1 MTAPGASHRGGDQ
14 RRIQRFRRALGPL
27 RVPWQILAPLALVGL
42 LVGLIASSAGAVGLV
57 FSDGFES
64 GNLSQWTSSSGMT
77 VQQQVT
83 YAGSYAARAT
93 STGSPA
99 YVYKNLSTPLS
110 ELYYDG
116 RFQVV
121 SQGPTNVSLARF
133 KTATGGSIFSIFRL
147 GNGKL
152 SYNNALTGVTTSGPL
167 ITTGSWHELEVH
179 GLINGNSSLVEV
191 WLDGT
196 KVITKSAEGLGTT
209 PIGRIYIGDNST
221 GSTFDFV
228 FDNQIVSTS
237 SDVSPPTAPT
247 NLTATVVGSLAVDLS
262 WTGSTDDIGVTG
274 YTVYR
279 NGSVLATVGGGT
291 TTYHD
296 ASVIS
301 GTTYTYT
308 VDAVDG
314 AGNHSAP
321 SNSVTVTPV
330 SDTQAPS
337 TPTGMT
343 ATAVN
348 PTRVDLG
355 WTGSTDN
362 VGVTGYT
369 VYRNGTQ
376 LDVVGGA
383 TTNYSDTTASPATQY
398 SYTVDAFDAS
408 ANHSAQSTAAVVTT
422 PSAPSNTSLPTIS
435 GNTVAGQTLTA
446 DPGQWSGSPPITM
459 TYQWRSC
466 DQSGNGCGDIS
477 GATSQTYVL
486 AQGDIGTTLRV
497 FVTGTNTW
505 GSASATSN
513 ATAVVADPG
522 PIPPSNTSLPTITG
536 TPQAGQTLT
545 ADPGQWS
552 GTQPISFVYQWD
564 SCDQDGANCVNI
576 LGATSQTY
584 TLTILDVGTT
594 VRVEVTGSNTAGSS
608 TAISNQTAVVSAP
621 APIAPSNTSPPTIS
635 GNAVIGQTLTGDN
648 GTWSGTEPISYSD
661 QWRRCDQSG
670 NNCSDISGA
679 TAQTYTLVG
688 SDLGKTIR
696 FAVTAS
702 NEGGSTTAT
711 SAQTAIVVDSS
722 PPSPPTNLAG
732 NAIGPNRVDLS
743 WTASNDNIG
752 VAGYTIYRDGTAIAT
767 VSAPTTTYSDTTV
780 SPSTSYTYRVDAFDA
795 AQNHSAQSSPV
806 TVTTPAAG
814 DTQPPT
820 VPTGLAATVF
830 NPSRVDL
837 TWNTS
842 TDNVGVAGYTVYRN
856 GVVLANVGSTS
867 FSDLSAVANSTY
879 SYRVDAFDA
888 AGNHSAQSS
897 AGNVTMPGTIF
908 NDDFETGNLSKW
920 TTSSGMNVQQQ
931 ITYAG
936 SWAARAIS
944 TGSPAYAY
952 KTFSTAAGELYYDGR
967 FQVVSQGNVNASL
980 ARFKTASGGS
990 IFSIFR
996 LTNNKLSYSNAITGV
1011 STSGPPI
1018 STGTWHELE
1027 VHALINGT
1035 SSLVEVW
1042 LDGTKVITK
1051 TAESLGT
1058 TGIGRLYIG
1067 DNSTGSTFD
1076 FVFDNEIVSTAA
1088 DVTPPTTPT
1097 GLAASPIGSN
1107 RLNLTWNGSTDN
1119 NQVTGYTLY
1128 RNGNAIATLGPN
1140 TTGYA
1145 DVGLSSSTSF
1155 SYTVDAFD
1163 SAGNR
1168 SARSTA
1174 ASGTTGGASSADP
1187 VIATAGDIACDPAD
1201 GRWNGGAGISGACRE
1216 LATSNIL
1223 FGSNL
1228 AAVLPLGDNQYEDA
1242 TQWKFMQSYDMS
1254 WGRMNGLT
1262 HPVPGNHE
1270 YLTQGAAGYY
1280 SYFGSLAGDPTKGY
1294 YSFDIGAW
1302 HIIALN
1308 SECANI
1314 GGCGQNSPEEIWLRN
1329 DLATH
1334 SNACT
1339 LAYWHRPRFTSGLHG
1354 SDDTYATWWFDLYTA
1369 HADIVLNGHDHDYER
1384 FALQDDRQ
1392 NSDPNGVREFVVG
1405 TGGQEHE
1412 PFISQAP
1419 NSQVFNADT
1428 FGALKLT
1435 LHSTSYDWQFVPE
1448 AGGTFTDSGTSS
1460 CH

>member
-1 MTAPGASHRGGDQ
+1 MVST
-14 RRIQRFRRALGPL
+14 
-27 RVPWQILAPLALVGL
+27 
-42 LVGLIASSAGAVGLV
+42 AGAAGLV

-64 GNLSQWTSSSGMT
+64 GNLSQWTASSGMT
-77 VQQQVT
+77 VQQPVV
-83 YAGSYAARAT
+83 YAGSWAARAT

-99 YVYKNLSTPLS
+99 YAYKNLSTPLT

-116 RFQVV
+116 RFQVI
-121 SQGPTNVSLARF
+121 SQGTVNDSLVRF
-133 KTATGGSIFSIFRL
+133 RTAANGSLFSIFRN

-152 SYNNALTGVTTSGPL
+152 SHFNSLTGVSTSGP
-167 ITTGSWHELEVH
+167 IVSTGSWHELEVH

-196 KVITKSAEGLGTT
+196 KVITKTAEALGTT
-209 PIGRIYIGDNST
+209 GVGRIYIGDPST

-237 SDVSPPTAPT
+237 SDVTPPTAPT
-247 NLTATVVGSLAVDLS
+247 NLSATVVGSLAVDLS
-262 WTGSTDDIGVTG
+262 WTAATDNIGVTG

-308 VDAVDG
+308 VDAVD
-314 AGNHSAP
+314 AAANHSTL
-321 SNSVTVTPV
+321 SNPVTVTPV
-330 SDTQAPS
+330 SDTQPPS
-337 TPTGMT
+337 TPTGLT

-348 PTRVDLG
+348 PTRVDLS
-355 WTGSTDN
+355 WTASTDN

-369 VYRNGTQ
+369 IYRNGTQ

-383 TTNYSDTTASPATQY
+383 TTSYSDTTASPATQY
-398 SYTVDAFDAS
+398 SYTVDAFDAA
-408 ANHSAQSTAAVVTT
+408 ANHSAQSSPPAVVTT
-422 PSAPSNTSLPTIS
+422 PSAPSNTALPTIS
-435 GNTVAGQTLTA
+435 GTAAAGQTLTA
-446 DPGQWSGSPPITM
+446 DPGQWSGTTPITY
-459 TYQWRSC
+459 TFQWQSC
-466 DQSGNGCGDIS
+466 DQSGNNCANIA

-486 AQGDIGTTLRV
+486 GQADIGTTLRV
-497 FVTGTNTW
+497 FVTGSNTY

-513 ATAVVADPG
+513 ATAVVIDPG
-522 PIPPSNTSLPTITG
+522 PIAPSNTSLPTISG

-552 GTQPISFVYQWD
+552 GTQPISFAYQWD
-564 SCDQDGANCVNI
+564 SCDQTGSNCVNI

-584 TLTILDVGTT
+584 TLTLLDVDTT
-594 VRVEVTGSNTAGSS
+594 VRVEVTGSNTVGSS
-608 TAISNQTAVVSAP
+608 TAISNQTAVISAP

-635 GNAVIGQTLTGDN
+635 GNAVVGQTLTGDN
-648 GTWSGTEPISYSD
+648 GTWSGTQPISYSD

-670 NNCSDISGA
+670 NTCTDISGA
-679 TAQTYTLVG
+679 TAQTYTLV
-688 SDLGKTIR
+688 SADLGKTIR

-702 NEGGSTTAT
+702 NTGGSTTAT

-752 VAGYTIYRDGTAIAT
+752 VAGYTIYRNGSVLTT

-780 SPSTSYTYRVDAFDA
+780 SPSTTYTYTVDAFDA
-795 AQNHSAQSSPV
+795 AQNHSAQSSPPV
-806 TVTTPAAG
+806 SVTTPAAG
-814 DTQPPT
+814 DTQSPT
-820 VPTGLAATVF
+820 VPTGLAASVIS
-830 NPSRVDL
+830 PSRVDL
-837 TWNTS
+837 TWNAS

-867 FSDLSAVANSTY
+867 FSDLSATANSTY

-888 AGNHSAQSS
+888 AGNHSAQSN
-897 AGNVTMPGTIF
+897 AVNVTMPGTILS
-908 NDDFETGNLSKW
+908 DDFETGNLSKW
-920 TTSSGMNVQQQ
+920 TASSGMTAQQQ

-936 SWAARAIS
+936 SWAARATS
-944 TGSPAYAY
+944 TGSAAYAY
-952 KTFSTAAGELYYDGR
+952 KNFATAVSEFYYDGR
-967 FQVVSQGNVNASL
+967 FQVVSQGNVNVSL
-980 ARFKTASGGS
+980 ARFRTAANGS
-990 IFSIFR
+990 LFSIFR
-996 LTNNKLSYSNAITGV
+996 NGNNKLSYFNSLTGV
-1011 STSGPPI
+1011 STTGPQV

-1027 VHALINGT
+1027 VHALINGN

-1051 TAESLGT
+1051 TAEALGT
-1058 TGIGRLYIG
+1058 TGVGRIYIG
-1067 DNSTGSTFD
+1067 DPSTGSTFD
-1076 FVFDNEIVSTAA
+1076 FVFDNQIVSTAA
-1088 DVTPPTTPT
+1088 DVTPPTVPT
-1097 GLAASPIGSN
+1097 GLAAAPIGSS
-1107 RLNLTWNGSTDN
+1107 RLNLTWNASTDN
-1119 NQVTGYTLY
+1119 NQVAGYTVY
-1128 RNGNAIATLGPN
+1128 RNGNAIATVGPN
-1140 TTGYA
+1140 TLGYA
-1145 DVGLSSSTSF
+1145 DTGLSPNTSY

-1163 SAGNR
+1163 SSGNR
-1168 SARSTA
+1168 SARSSA
-1174 ASGTTGGASSADP
+1174 VSGTTGSPSSGDP
-1187 VIATAGDIACDPAD
+1187 VIGAAGDIACDPGD
-1201 GRWNGGAGISGACRE
+1201 GRFNGGAGISGACRE

-1223 FGSNL
+1223 FGSDL
-1228 AAVLPLGDNQYEDA
+1228 AAVLPLGDDQYEDA
-1242 TQWKFMQSYDMS
+1242 TWWKFMQSYDAS
-1254 WGRMNGLT
+1254 WGRVFQLT
-1262 HPVPGNHE
+1262 RPVPGNHE

-1280 SYFGSLAGDPTKGY
+1280 AYYGSRAGDPTKGY
-1294 YSFDIGAW
+1294 YSFDVGTW

-1314 GGCGQNSPEEIWLRN
+1314 GGCGTGSPEETWLRN

-1334 SNACT
+1334 SNLCT
-1339 LAYWHRPRFTSGLHG
+1339 LAYWHRPRFTSGFHG
-1354 SDDTYATWWFDLYTA
+1354 SDDSFATWWFDLYQA

-1384 FALQDDRQ
+1384 FAPQDDSQ
-1392 NSDPNGVREFVVG
+1392 HPVSNGIREFVVG

-1412 PFISQAP
+1412 GFVAQAP

-1428 FGALKLT
+1428 FGVLKLT
-1435 LHSTSYDWQFVPE
+1435 LHSSSYDWQFVPE
-1448 AGGTFTDSGTSS
+1448 AGGTFTDSGSDS